1 MAASIATTLGV
12 GSGIDIKSLVDGL
25 TAADRAP
32 KDAAIK
38 QRQDANTA
46 KISSLA
52 EIANGIDTFASAL
65 SSLIGGGS
73 LFSQPSV
80 SDASILSASTI
91 AGTQLGSLSGEI
103 EVVQLAKLQSLQSA
117 AMDATAPVGQ
127 GDLTLTTASG
137 SVTVTIDASNDSLA
151 GLAAAINAKNAGV
164 AASIVTD
171 SNGARLVLKGATGAA
186 NAFTLGVPAGTTSG
200 LERFA
205 YDPNVAG
212 GMSLAQGAQDAIVRL
227 DGVQVNRSGNSFSD
241 LIPGVQIDLKRAAP
255 GTSVSLG
262 VTRPTTAIQQAVGDF
277 VSAYNE
283 LEGVVSKAVSA
294 GQTGQDGGVLRNDLS
309 VRELQRQLAKLPS
322 MTLSSTG
329 TIKTLAEIGVAT
341 NRDGTLS
348 LDTSRLATALAQ
360 DPMGVEGL
368 FNPGQYSS
376 DANVSILS
384 AVGKTK
390 PGTYIVTNLVPPV
403 GNGDASGKI
412 DGLTALAAGPN
423 LIAPSTSKAL
433 GLILQVKGPVASA
446 TITIDPGL
454 GGAIQSI
461 RDTLRARSGP
471 IAKSQD
477 QLTAEAKRI
486 AEDKDQVDTRSKAY
500 SDRLLASYTAM
511 DMQVS
516 AFKATQ
522 AYLDQQIKIWTS
534 SGNN

>member
-1 MAASIATTLGV
+1 MVASIATTLGV
-12 GSGIDIKSLVDGL
+12 GSGIDIKSLVDSL
-25 TAADRAP
+25 TQADRAP

-38 QRQDANTA
+38 QREDSNTA

-65 SSLIGGGS
+65 SGLIRGGT

-80 SDASILSASTI
+80 SDTSVLTASAI
-91 AGTQLGSLSGEI
+91 AGTQLGNLSGQI

-117 AMDATAPVGQ
+117 LVDPTAPVGQ

-137 SVTVTIDASNDSLA
+137 SFTVTIGSSNDSLT
-151 GLAAAINAKNAGV
+151 GLAAAINAKNAGIS
-164 AASIVTD
+164 ASIVSD
-171 SNGARLVLKGATGAA
+171 GGSARLVLKGATGAA
-186 NAFTLGVPAGTTSG
+186 NAFTLAVPAGTASG

-205 YDPNVAG
+205 YDPNASG
-212 GMSLAQGAQDAIVRL
+212 GMSLAQAAKDAIVRL
-227 DGVQVNRSGNSFSD
+227 DGVEVNRGTNSFND
-241 LIPGVQIDLKRAAP
+241 LIAGVQIDLKRAAP
-255 GTSVSLG
+255 GATVALG
-262 VTRPTTAIQQAVGDF
+262 ITRPTAAIQQGVSDF

-283 LEGVVSKAVSA
+283 LEGIISKAISA
-294 GQTGQDGGVLRNDLS
+294 GQGGQTGGVLRSDLS

-322 MTLSSTG
+322 TTLSSRG
-329 TIKTLAEIGVAT
+329 SIKTLAEIGVAT

-348 LDTSRLATALAQ
+348 LDATRLQTALAQ
-360 DPMGVEGL
+360 DPTGVEGL

-376 DANVSILS
+376 DANVAILS
-384 AVGKTK
+384 AVGKAR

-423 LIAPSTSKAL
+423 LIAPSASAAL

-486 AEDKDQVDTRSKAY
+486 ADDKDQVDARSKVY

-511 DMQVS
+511 DMRVS

-522 AYLDQQIKIWTS
+522 SYLDQQIKMWTS
-534 SGNN
+534 SNNN

>member
-1 MAASIATTLGV
+1 MVASIASTLGV
-12 GSGIDIKSLVDGL
+12 GSGIDIKSLVDSL

-38 QRQDANTA
+38 QREDLNTA

-65 SSLIGGGS
+65 SGLIGGGS

-80 SDASILSASTI
+80 SDTSIVSATTI
-91 AGTQLGSLSGEI
+91 AGTQLGSLSGQL

-117 AMDATAPVGQ
+117 SLDATAAVGQ
-127 GDLTLTTASG
+127 GDLTLTTANG
-137 SVTVTIDASNDSLA
+137 SFTVTIDSSNDSLT

-186 NAFTLGVPAGTTSG
+186 NAFTLSVPAGTTSG

-205 YDPNVAG
+205 YDPNVAA

-227 DGVQVNRSGNSFSD
+227 DGVEVARNSNSFND
-241 LIPGVQIDLKRAAP
+241 LIAGVQIDLKRAAP
-255 GTSVSLG
+255 GSLVSLG
-262 VTRPTTAIQQAVGDF
+262 VTRPTAAIKQAMGDF

-283 LEGVVSKAVSA
+283 LESIISKAISA
-294 GQTGQDGGVLRNDLS
+294 GQSGQDGGALRNDLS

-322 MTLSSTG
+322 TTLSSTG
-329 TIKTLAEIGVAT
+329 SIKTLAEIGIGT

-348 LDTSRLATALAQ
+348 LDSARLDTALAQ
-360 DPMGVEGL
+360 DPGGVEGL

-384 AVGKTK
+384 AVGKAK
-390 PGTYIVTNLVPPV
+390 PGTYTVTNLVPPV
-403 GNGDASGKI
+403 GSGDASGLI

-433 GLILQVKGPVASA
+433 GLILQVKGAVTSA

-461 RDTLRARSGP
+461 RDALRARSGP
-471 IAKSQD
+471 IANSQD

-486 AEDKDQVDTRSKAY
+486 ADDKDQVETRSKAY
-500 SDRLLASYTAM
+500 SDRLLASYTTM

-522 AYLDQQIKIWTS
+522 SYLDQQIKMWTS
-534 SGNN
+534 SSNN